1 MSTAEQVDDARQSA
15 TSSPYRETAVLQSS
29 SDSIHMSAQPHT
41 GSPRHENS
49 SREQVAS
56 KERFSALN
64 DEEQVGLQP
73 KAMQQQSESS
83 RATISDHLTSAA
95 ANTPPGAKELQGS
108 VIMDG
113 QMVGSSSSSSSS
125 VMPAPLSIAPLVQAR
140 DVIDSSA
147 SQDFS
152 ASAPAPTLTGAGAG
166 QSGAGAGQ
174 SGAAAAKLQQA
185 ARARAARLAESSA
198 EKALKRVTTETTSTA
213 HPIRDKE
220 FGALHG
226 RETAATAAA
235 LGAAL
240 QRPRRRLILPMVQLQ
255 QQALNPQDFG
265 EDEQKSDDVSQHD
278 ADGKRGK
285 TVRFD
290 DLKESVAV
298 AQLAA
303 QQSFQDLR
311 TKAEPSVSAAAAAA
325 KIRFARFKDDIESE
339 DENQTKECLGIG
351 CFVLGLALT
360 VILVIDL
367 TPGGADIGPLHF
379 GNPGASS
386 S

>member
-1 MSTAEQVDDARQSA
+1 
-15 TSSPYRETAVLQSS
+15 
-29 SDSIHMSAQPHT
+29 
-41 GSPRHENS
+41 
-49 SREQVAS
+49 
-56 KERFSALN
+56 
-64 DEEQVGLQP
+64 
-73 KAMQQQSESS
+73 
-83 RATISDHLTSAA
+83 
-95 ANTPPGAKELQGS
+95 
-108 VIMDG
+108 
-113 QMVGSSSSSSSS
+113 
-125 VMPAPLSIAPLVQAR
+125 MPAPLSIAPLVQAR

-174 SGAAAAKLQQA
+174 SGAAAKLQQA

-226 RETAATAAA
+226 RETAANRSGAGSSTSAPETTLDLANGAVAAA
-235 LGAAL
+235 SSEST
-240 QRPRRRLILPMVQLQ
+240 RLL
-255 QQALNPQDFG
+255 G

-290 DLKESVAV
+290 DLKESVAA

-339 DENQTKECLGIG
+339 DEEPDQGVPWDW
-351 CFVLGLALT
+351 VLCART
-360 VILVIDL
+360 RPYCH
-367 TPGGADIGPLHF
+367 PGDRSDARRC
-379 GNPGASS
+379 
-386 S
+386 